1 MFLCIYISLGDRCHS
16 YLYMSSSYLLVFVY
30 LLLRVFVVLGIFADF
45 SCFLLFFCYGDEQAG
60 LILT

>member
-30 LLLRVFVVLGIFADF
+30 LLLRVFVVLGIFADYLVF
-45 SCFLLFFCYGDEQAG
+45 CCFLLWR
-60 LILT
+60 